1 MVFTTES
8 LVFGF
13 QAHHQHLLMQ
23 IIGKEKVHVT
33 LNKSYGDVDKHHHSN
48 KIIVQDEFKN
58 GSANPVAMSGLF
70 GPCPNG

>member
-1 MVFTTES
+1 
-8 LVFGF
+8 
-13 QAHHQHLLMQ
+13 MQ